1 MTCLRCNDEL
11 MIWYKTSLGW
21 STCEPCPACNR
32 NGEKVKDRI
41 ASLKKE
47 HSQWQKEANTE
58 TKNTK

>member
-41 ASLKKE
+41 ARLKRE
-47 HSQWQKEANTE
+47 HRRWQKEANTE